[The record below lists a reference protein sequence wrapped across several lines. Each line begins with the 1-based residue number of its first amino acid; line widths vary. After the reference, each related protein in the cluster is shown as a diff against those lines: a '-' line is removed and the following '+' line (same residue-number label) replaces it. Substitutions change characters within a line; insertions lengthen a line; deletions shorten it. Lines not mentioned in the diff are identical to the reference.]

1 MADAKIYKVS
11 LQRKLKEGFDSDKVF
26 TVAIYNYSYDEFKEL
41 VNKFEARGWCPNSK
55 YGLVK
60 TAHTFDVSHMPGSP
74 INILG
79 ALHLKGYT
87 NAYHETDLF
96 EYANDKIVNGKS
108 IVIDNEDAFI
118 VFTQLVWSFMQ
129 ADFVRFTPS
138 DLLQKAA
145 DAYNN
150 SNSQYRRMEWF
161 M

>member
-1 MADAKIYKVS
+1 
-11 LQRKLKEGFDSDKVF
+11 
-26 TVAIYNYSYDEFKEL
+26 
-41 VNKFEARGWCPNSK
+41 
-55 YGLVK
+55 
-60 TAHTFDVSHMPGSP
+60 MPGSP

-129 ADFVRFTPS
+129 ADFARFTPS

>member
-11 LQRKLKEGFDSDKVF
+11 LQRKLKDGLDSDKVF

-41 VNKFEARGWCPNSK
+41 VNKFEAHGWCPDSK

-60 TAHTFDVSHMPGSP
+60 TAHTFDVSHCPGSP
-74 INILG
+74 VNILE
-79 ALHLKGYT
+79 ALRLKGFVNVYDHT
-87 NAYHETDLF
+87 ELF
-96 EYANDKIVNGKS
+96 EYANDMIINGKS
-108 IVIDNEDAFI
+108 VIINNEDSFK

-129 ADFVRFTPS
+129 ADFARFTPS

-145 DAYNN
+145 DAYND
-150 SNSQYRRMEWF
+150 SSSQYRRMEWF